1 MHSPRRVKQFAVA
14 LSHNGQRSREAMML
28 LRCDP
33 PIESS
38 PDASGTLHSDMAV
51 RRRRELG

>member
-14 LSHNGQRSREAMML
+14 LSRNGQRSREAMML